1 MEALERNRVIHWLRE
16 NVSPQ
21 RLDHILGVEQTA
33 RDLAHCHGV
42 DPVKAGQAGLLHDL
56 AKFFPP
62 EKLLAIAK
70 DHNLQLDPI
79 LEKTP
84 HLIHADVSAII
95 AQKEFTVNDPE
106 ILDGI
111 RLHTLGAVDM
121 APLACLIFVAD
132 AMEPTRGDSLDLQKL
147 RQVAQKNLYQ
157 AVRMTCEQTL
167 IYLMQHHK
175 TIHPQVILTRN
186 WALQMEK

>member
-1 MEALERNRVIHWLRE
+1 MGQLNRSSVIGWLKE

-21 RLDHILGVEQTA
+21 RLDHILGVEDTA
-33 RDLAHCHGV
+33 ITLALIHGV
-42 DPVKAGQAGLLHDL
+42 DPAKAGQAGLLHDL

-62 EKLLAIAK
+62 EKLLAIARE
-70 DHNLQLDPI
+70 HNLQLDQI
-79 LEKTP
+79 LSTNP

-95 AQKEFTVNDPE
+95 AQTEFGVDDPE

-111 RLHTLGAVDM
+111 RLHTLGAVNM
-121 APLACLIFVAD
+121 GPLACLIFVAD
-132 AMEPTRGDSLDLQKL
+132 AMEPTRGNSLDLRKL
-147 RQVAQKNLYQ
+147 RQVATNNLHQ

-167 IYLMQHHK
+167 AYLIQHRK
-175 TIHPQVILTRN
+175 IIHPQVILTRN